1 MSVKLALLCGGVG
14 GAKLARG
21 FHLLA
26 PDVELSIIVNTG
38 DDFEHLGL
46 LICPDIDTVL
56 YTLTGQ
62 ANQAQGWGREDESWT
77 FMRVLRSLGGE
88 DWFQLGDGDLALHVL
103 RTERMRQG
111 LRLSQLVAEVSKA
124 WQLGTAVLPMSD
136 HPVRT
141 LVHSDEGVLAF
152 QRYFV
157 ERRCRPQVQQI
168 SFAGLELARPG
179 PGVLD
184 AIEQA
189 DIIAIA
195 PSNPYL
201 SIDPILAVPGIA
213 AAIRKAGVPV
223 VAVSPLVGGKAVKGP
238 TDKLMG
244 ELGFEI
250 GNATIVRHYDG
261 LIDGLLVH
269 QDDAAPDS
277 VHTAR
282 ANTLMRDDNDRMRVA
297 RDVLALAVQVA
308 G

>member
-1 MSVKLALLCGGVG
+1 MRIVALAGGVG
-14 GAKLARG
+14 GAKLAHG
-21 FHLLA
+21 LA
-26 PDVELSIIVNTG
+26 QCLPPQDLTIIVNTG

-56 YTLTGQ
+56 YTLTSQ

-88 DWFQLGDGDLALHVL
+88 DWFQLGDGDLALHIF

-111 LRLSQLVAEVSKA
+111 RRLSGVIAEVSLA

-141 LVHSDEGVLAF
+141 LVHTDEGVLAF

-157 ERRCRPQVQQI
+157 EQRCRPKVGQI
-168 SFAGLELARPG
+168 SFAGSETARPG

-184 AIEQA
+184 AIDAA
-189 DIIAIA
+189 DVIAIA

-201 SIDPILAVPGIA
+201 SIDPILSVPGMGD
-213 AAIRKAGVPV
+213 AIRRARAPV
-223 VAVSPLVGGKAVKGP
+223 VAVSPLVAGKAVKGP
-238 TDKLMG
+238 TDKLMA

-250 GNATIVRHYDG
+250 GNATIARHYAG
-261 LIDGLLVH
+261 LINGLLVH
-269 QDDAAPDS
+269 QDDPAPTD
-277 VHTAR
+277 VRTAR
-282 ANTLMRDDNDRMRVA
+282 ADIMMRDDRDRMRVA
-297 RDVLALAVQVA
+297 RDVLALAIEVA